1 MLAAFLRQK
10 KNTLQLPLHA
20 VSQSL
25 VPVQGRASTE
35 RRMRRKQCS
44 RTAIWQP
51 EKVSPSSALSH
62 LGASPGN
69 WRPVPKVLMC

>member
-51 EKVSPSSALSH
+51 EKVSPSSALLVAAPRPNGKFVGI
-62 LGASPGN
+62 LGLSP
-69 WRPVPKVLMC
+69 